1 MPKIVSTLIV
11 SFVLAACS
19 SAFAEVHV
27 INDAVVR
34 EHGGFPYKITEPGTY
49 RLDGNLTLTRDTD
62 AIVVNADHVNINLN
76 GFSIAGPLVCTLA
89 DETKGVSC
97 PTGGKGVGIRSGSL
111 TSELSGHRDIKVFNG
126 SIHGMGSH
134 GVFLTGDGSL
144 VEKVSADF
152 NGGIGLFVA
161 GLVTAS
167 SGNANGQNGI
177 FADTVRDS
185 SALNNTSD
193 GMVIDAR
200 GGISTGN
207 IATFNGGNGMN
218 LPNGTAIG
226 NTIVRNGLFGIVT
239 RCPAVISSN
248 SIINNTGG
256 SIDIQQ
262 GNDCAIVNNS
272 TLP

>member
-1 MPKIVSTLIV
+1 MSKIVSALIV
-11 SFVLAACS
+11 SCVSAACS
-19 SAFAEVHV
+19 PIFAQVHI

-34 EHGGFPYKITEPGTY
+34 NHGGFPYKITEPGAY
-49 RLDGNLTLTRDTD
+49 RLDGNLTLNRDTD
-62 AIVVNADHVNINLN
+62 AIVVNTDHVTINLN
-76 GFSIAGPLVCTLA
+76 GFSITGPVVCTLP
-89 DETKGVSC
+89 DSTKGVSC

-111 TSELSGHRDIKVFNG
+111 TTGLGANRDVKVSNG
-126 SIHGMGSH
+126 SIHGMGLH
-134 GVFLTGDGSL
+134 GVFLEGDGSM

-152 NGGIGLFVA
+152 NGGFGLLVN

-167 SGNANGQNGI
+167 SGNANGQVGI
-177 FADTVRDS
+177 FAVTVRDS
-185 SALNNTSD
+185 SALNNTGD
-193 GMVIDAR
+193 GMVIDGI

-207 IATFNGGNGMN
+207 IASFNGGNGIN

-226 NTIVRNGLFGIVT
+226 NTIVRNVLFGVVT
-239 RCPAVISSN
+239 RCPAVLSSN

-262 GNDCAIVNNS
+262 GDNCALVNNS